1 MSDRKS
7 ERIES
12 IGEEN
17 TIVDL
22 SESGVCIKENN
33 QRSADSSVR
42 VRINDL
48 EISGRVV
55 YSKELSTGSYRTGIE
70 FKNTDEQKR
79 EKIAGV
85 VDKYSKGVSI
95 SGAVIE

>member
-1 MSDRKS
+1 MTA
-7 ERIES
+7 
-12 IGEEN
+12 EEN
-17 TIVDL
+17 SIVDL
-22 SESGVCIKENN
+22 SESGVCIKENK
-33 QRSADSSVR
+33 QRSADSPVR
-42 VRINDL
+42 VRINEL
-48 EISGRVV
+48 EIPGRVV

-70 FKNTDEQKR
+70 FKETEQKR